1 MPEGVRIYLLLYLCL
16 WLQLFQK
23 AKDKARAE
31 AFAVAE
37 AKPRGST
44 PEPPQKPVLIKVV
57 YIFNI

>member
-16 WLQLFQK
+16 CCQLLQQ
-23 AKDKARAE
+23 ARDEAVAE

-44 PEPPQKPVLIKVV
+44 PEPPQKPVLIKVL
-57 YIFNI
+57 YIYI